1 MHYILTNITILK
13 QFVGDIHQIPKYDN
27 HCLSVD
33 NIKSNVR
40 WLIVGQDMTAFYYLP
55 IKNLYFLLIYFPLA
69 CATLFSS
76 AVLEVL
82 SYHFTCEFL
91 KFVSF

>member
-33 NIKSNVR
+33 NKKSNVR
-40 WLIVGQDMTAFYYLP
+40 WLIVGQDMH
-55 IKNLYFLLIYFPLA
+55 KNLYFLLIYFPLA